1 MEDCWNEV
9 PNYRPRLDLLVRS
22 LGEMF
27 GERSTTSVSLT
38 DVKVYK
44 VHKSFTC
51 VGTVVSVKT
60 LQNTLLEISR
70 SLQAREDSNSR

>member
-9 PNYRPRLDLLVRS
+9 PNYRPRLDLLVQS

-27 GERSTTSVSLT
+27 GERSATSVSLT

-44 VHKSFTC
+44 VHKFIHMRWYCCLS
-51 VGTVVSVKT
+51 
-60 LQNTLLEISR
+60 E
-70 SLQAREDSNSR
+70 NSSEHPT